1 MPQSS
6 VPFRLAGLDHI
17 VLRIRDRAVML
28 DFYCNALGCV
38 LEREQPE
45 LGLTQLRAGSSLI
58 DFVELDGKLGRMGGA
73 APGKEGRNIDH
84 FCLAIAPFDEAK
96 IRAHLTA
103 HGVAAGETGSR
114 YGAGGEGPS
123 IYLQDPE
130 GNSIELK
137 ADSAGSGDAY

>member
-6 VPFRLAGLDHI
+6 APFSLAGLDHI

-28 DFYCNALGCV
+28 DFYRNVLGCL

-45 LGLTQLRAGSSLI
+45 LGLTQLRAGRSLI

-73 APGKEGRNIDH
+73 APGREGRNVDH

-96 IRAHLTA
+96 IRAHLMA

-130 GNSIELK
+130 GNTIELK
-137 ADSAGSGDAY
+137 ADKMTAGGAG